1 MMDMNL
7 LIVWA
12 TRVVNT
18 GMGGTHS
25 LESAR
30 RNRQPHAL
38 RRIF

>member
-18 GMGGTHS
+18 GMGAELIH
-25 LESAR
+25 L
-30 RNRQPHAL
+30 NQPGATVSPTL
-38 RRIF
+38 